1 MYCNVEITGAFNQ
14 WPNYNHMGNWVV
26 DTNYNHISFKLLV
39 FSHVDILIKLLLN
52 QIKKRKK
59 VKNNNWENNVS
70 SWYPL
75 CLSLPLVCLFQKGF
89 IEFCTFLYCMRII
102 VDLIY
107 FSCYYIFFIISIYTN
122 YKIKFLLPWVTIISF
137 IHITYLNDNN
147 FPCSLSSDKVRDNAD
162 SV

>member
-1 MYCNVEITGAFNQ
+1 
-14 WPNYNHMGNWVV
+14 
-26 DTNYNHISFKLLV
+26 
-39 FSHVDILIKLLLN
+39 
-52 QIKKRKK
+52 
-59 VKNNNWENNVS
+59 
-70 SWYPL
+70 
-75 CLSLPLVCLFQKGF
+75 
-89 IEFCTFLYCMRII
+89 MRII